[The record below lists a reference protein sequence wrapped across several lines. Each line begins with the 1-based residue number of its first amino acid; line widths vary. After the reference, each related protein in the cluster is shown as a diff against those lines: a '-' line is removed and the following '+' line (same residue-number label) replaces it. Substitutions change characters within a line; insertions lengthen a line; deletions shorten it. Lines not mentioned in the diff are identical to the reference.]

1 MDRGNVSPKGSDPF
15 ETFCHPVTQRWG
27 RGYVD
32 ERREGRR
39 ESQGGGFGVKVRRG
53 GGIFGVWICLCA
65 GAGGGARPPPTAP
78 AWARRPPPVS
88 PRPTKRAPCASPRP

>member
-15 ETFCHPVTQRWG
+15 ETFCHLVTQRWG

-39 ESQGGGFGVKVRRG
+39 ESQGGGFGVKVRQ
-53 GGIFGVWICLCA
+53 V
-65 GAGGGARPPPTAP
+65 P
-78 AWARRPPPVS
+78 AIAAIALVVVVAARRAA
-88 PRPTKRAPCASPRP
+88 APHTTAQLRTISLQPLLTDRIDGVVRRY